1 VGVLTRPLTRTSP
14 EERSSLVEPNA
25 IAELRGLSA
34 QAGVELRVVPLTT
47 EYWDRVVSHTV
58 EEISH
63 GRTPNPD
70 ILCNSRVKFGA
81 FYDHLA
87 SGQEG
92 QVQTP
97 PSRPRAGASL
107 GPHP

>member
-1 VGVLTRPLTRTSP
+1 
-14 EERSSLVEPNA
+14 
-25 IAELRGLSA
+25 
-34 QAGVELRVVPLTT
+34 VELRVVPLTT

-58 EEISH
+58 GEISH

-87 SGQEG
+87 SGAEG
-92 QVQTP
+92 VFDRVASGHYAHLLRP
-97 PSRPRAGASL
+97 PAAAAASEEVMMRVRSTCL
-107 GPHP
+107 PLPLAM